1 MSTFKINVTVELL
14 YEDGMTRNYTFEN
27 VHEDALASLKAKI
40 LAINANQND
49 EYANFYN
56 TFVSND
62 GAKVWR
68 ISSAKYSEIEEEVI
82 YDG

>member
-1 MSTFKINVTVELL
+1 MSAYKINVVVELL
-14 YEDGMTRNYTFEN
+14 YEDGTTRSYTFEN
-27 VHEDALASLKAKI
+27 VGSEALSSLKAKI
-40 LAINANQND
+40 FAINANAND

-62 GAKVWR
+62 GAKFWR
-68 ISSAKYSEIEEEVI
+68 ISAAKYTAIEEEVI

>member
-14 YEDGMTRNYTFEN
+14 YEDGTTRSYTFEN
-27 VHEDALASLKAKI
+27 VETEALSDLKAKI
-40 LAINANQND
+40 FAINANEND
-49 EYANFYN
+49 EYANFYK

-68 ISSAKYSEIEEEVI
+68 ISSAKYTAIEEEVL
-82 YDG
+82 YNG

>member
-1 MSTFKINVTVELL
+1 MSAYKINVTVELL
-14 YEDGMTRNYTFEN
+14 YEDGTTRSYTFEN
-27 VHEDALASLKAKI
+27 VGSEALSSLKAKI
-40 LAINANQND
+40 FAINANQND

-62 GAKVWR
+62 GAKFWR
-68 ISSAKYSEIEEEVI
+68 ISAAKYTAIEEEVI

>member
-14 YEDGMTRNYTFEN
+14 YEDGTTRSYTFEN
-27 VHEDALASLKAKI
+27 VETEALAALKAKI
-40 LAINANQND
+40 FAINANEND
-49 EYANFYN
+49 EYANFYK

-68 ISSAKYSEIEEEVI
+68 ISSAKYTAIEEEVL
-82 YDG
+82 YNG

>member
-14 YEDGMTRNYTFEN
+14 YEDGTTRSYTFEN
-27 VHEDALASLKAKI
+27 VETEALADLKAKI
-40 LAINANQND
+40 FAINANEND
-49 EYANFYN
+49 EYANFYK

-68 ISSAKYSEIEEEVI
+68 ISSAKYTAIEEEVL
-82 YDG
+82 YNG